1 MMRMRMMR
9 MTRMMRMMRMVRMVR
24 MVRMMRM
31 VVRMIKVVNSQ
42 CPGDKND
49 YATYH
54 KRVPYVGNYEII
66 MIIMIR
72 MILTTT
78 DKNDDITS

>member
-1 MMRMRMMR
+1 
-9 MTRMMRMMRMVRMVR
+9 MMRMMK

-31 VVRMIKVVNSQ
+31 MMRMIKVVNSQ

-54 KRVPYVGNYEII
+54 KRVPYVGKYEII
-66 MIIMIR
+66 MIIMIT
-72 MILTTT
+72 MILTKT

>member
-1 MMRMRMMR
+1 
-9 MTRMMRMMRMVRMVR
+9 MMRMMRMIRMVR
-24 MVRMMRM
+24 MIRMMRRR
-31 VVRMIKVVNSQ
+31 RMIKVVNSQ

>member
-1 MMRMRMMR
+1 MDDENDEDDEDDEDGGEDD
-9 MTRMMRMMRMVRMVR
+9 
-24 MVRMMRM
+24 
-31 VVRMIKVVNSQ
+31 KSSQ